1 MCPCRMGEPD
11 FLMRHSWMACLFDN
25 TLSSSPP
32 LSHRLHDKL
41 PLLFHP
47 PIFFLHSCLL
57 NVNQRWKLQI
67 FFPFISFF
75 FIVWIESNKDSFL
88 FDVIKLLRPDLG
100 VKVNFFPKH
109 RRELSDFR
117 CQTLFQASQH
127 LVFPPQVKGRF
138 EEEEK
143 KTKKTH
149 PYLSS
154 LPDTFTSTASLD

>member
-1 MCPCRMGEPD
+1 MSTSLENYR
-11 FLMRHSWMACLFDN
+11 FF
-25 TLSSSPP
+25 PP
-32 LSHRLHDKL
+32 L
-41 PLLFHP
+41 
-47 PIFFLHSCLL
+47 
-57 NVNQRWKLQI
+57 
-67 FFPFISFF
+67 FPF

-100 VKVNFFPKH
+100 VRVNFFPKH

-143 KTKKTH
+143 KKQNTPLSVLTARHLH
-149 PYLSS
+149 PHSFSGLIVLLILTPGSLKPLIAQLSKLPTCSPVS
-154 LPDTFTSTASLD
+154 LPPLRR